1 MTPKIPTDKE
11 IAFPHAKIN
20 IGLFVTER
28 LSNGYHRLQSL
39 FYPVEWCDA
48 LEVIPNDTIGTCRLE
63 AGGITIDG
71 DAESNLA
78 VKAYRR
84 LQNRFPDLPGVDMYL
99 EKRIPF
105 GAGLGG
111 GSSDGAHA
119 LLMLRRLFD
128 LPICDEELEK
138 EAAALG
144 ADCTFFCR
152 NGAQYLDGVG
162 AELTPHPLS
171 FAGKY
176 IIIVKPPFGVSTR
189 EAYSHVVPRRPE
201 TPLDNL
207 LLRPADEWRQAVAND
222 FETSVFGLYPALREI
237 KQELYNRGALYASM
251 SGSGSAMFGIF
262 DHEPQGVG
270 SWFPA
275 DHAFKV
281 VRARI

>member
-1 MTPKIPTDKE
+1 MSYKIPSDKE
-11 IAFPHAKIN
+11 ISFPHAKIN

-48 LEVIPNDTIGTCRLE
+48 LEMIPTHSIGTCRLE
-63 AGGITIDG
+63 TGGIVIDG

-138 EAAALG
+138 EAAMLG

-152 NGAQYLDGVG
+152 TGAQYLDGIG

-171 FAGKY
+171 LAGKY
-176 IIIVKPPFGVSTR
+176 IVIVKPPFGVSTR
-189 EAYSHVVPRRPE
+189 EAYSHVTPRGPIV
-201 TPLDNL
+201 PLDTL
-207 LLRPADEWRQAVAND
+207 LYHPLDEWRHTIVND
-222 FETSVFGLYPALREI
+222 FEPSVFSLHPALLEI
-237 KQELYNRGALYASM
+237 KQEFYKRGAIYASM

-262 DHEPQGVG
+262 DHEPQGAG
-270 SWFPA
+270 SWFPE
-275 DHAFKV
+275 DCDFKIV
-281 VRARI
+281 PAKI

>member
-1 MTPKIPTDKE
+1 MTLPIPTDKE

-39 FYPVEWCDA
+39 FYPIGWCDA
-48 LEVIPNDTIGTCRLE
+48 LEIVPSGPVGSCRLE
-63 AGGITIDG
+63 TGGIAIDG

-84 LQNRFPDLPGVDMYL
+84 LQRLFPDLPGVEMYL

-119 LLMLRRLFD
+119 LSMLRRLFD
-128 LPICDEELEK
+128 LPICDEELEA

-152 NGAQYLDGVG
+152 TGAQYLDGVG

-171 FAGKY
+171 LAGRY
-176 IIIVKPPFGVSTR
+176 LVVVKPPFGVSTR
-189 EAYSHVVPRRPE
+189 EAYGHVVARRPP
-201 TPLDNL
+201 TPLGD
-207 LLRPADEWRQAVAND
+207 LLRQPVEAWRHTIAND
-222 FETSVFGLYPALREI
+222 FETPVFMLHPALREI
-237 KQELYNRGALYASM
+237 KQELYDRGALYASM
-251 SGSGSAMFGIF
+251 SGSGSALFGIF
-262 DHEPQGVG
+262 AHEPQGVG

-275 DHAFKV
+275 DCDHRV
-281 VRARI
+281 VCAEI